1 MTIMSERRA
10 RGTCVAAL
18 CAAGL
23 LAACAEEPP
32 PPSPNEFIENRI
44 LLEATMVRCS
54 QNRAEARYDAECMN
68 AREAVNRLAAAEE
81 QAKRQDLEA
90 QSERKRQALRRAQDA
105 AAEARRRA
113 LVEEQRRR
121 DAELLGEFEPLP
133 SDETARETNE
143 VIDDETGDQTDEQ
156 TGRDLP
162 PPAGTGNT
170 GHTDIG
176 DGGDT
181 PDVTATT
188 PLPRSAAGPVPD
200 ASASEDPDSDS
211 TDLEAIRRELERRQ
225 DESMDEAL
233 Q

>member
-1 MTIMSERRA
+1 MTMMSERRA
-10 RGTCVAAL
+10 RGTFVAAL
-18 CAAGL
+18 CAASL
-23 LAACAEEPP
+23 LAACGEEPP

-54 QNRAEARYDAECMN
+54 QNRAEARYDAECLN

-81 QAKRQDLEA
+81 QAKRQDLET
-90 QSERKRQALRRAQDA
+90 QSERKRQALRRAQEA

-133 SDETARETNE
+133 TDETADETNA
-143 VIDDETGDQTDEQ
+143 VTDDK

-162 PPAGTGNT
+162 PPGASGNNEY
-170 GHTDIG
+170 TDPG
-176 DGGDT
+176 DGEDIADDT
-181 PDVTATT
+181 ADDTAPT
-188 PLPRSAAGPVPD
+188 PMPRSAAGPIPD

-211 TDLEAIRRELERRQ
+211 SDLEAIRRELERRQ
-225 DESMDEAL
+225 GESMDEA
-233 Q
+233 QQ

>member
-1 MTIMSERRA
+1 MSERRA

-18 CAAGL
+18 CAASL
-23 LAACAEEPP
+23 LAACGEEPP

-54 QNRAEARYDAECMN
+54 QNRAEARYDAECIN

-90 QSERKRQALRRAQDA
+90 QSERKRQALRRAQEA

-121 DAELLGEFEPLP
+121 DAELLGEFEPLLT
-133 SDETARETNE
+133 DETAGETND
-143 VIDDETGDQTDEQ
+143 VIDDVPDDVTDDQ

-162 PPAGTGNT
+162 PPAGTGNNE
-170 GHTDIG
+170 HTDPS
-176 DGGDT
+176 DNDDT
-181 PDVTATT
+181 SDDTATT
-188 PLPRSAAGPVPD
+188 PLPRSAAGPIPD
-200 ASASEDPDSDS
+200 ASASEDPYSDS

-225 DESMDEAL
+225 GESMDEA
-233 Q
+233 QQ